1 MMSAVG
7 HSENDVS
14 KGGFIKENDITFPT
28 NRAQG
33 KM

>member
-1 MMSAVG
+1 MSAVG

-14 KGGFIKENDITFPT
+14 KGGFIKEENDITFPT